1 MEPGS
6 LISKTILMS
15 QERFYVLMRRYI
27 NDELDQ
33 QGMTELK
40 DLLRTGHYEAELK
53 AVFDEVYDAPRDQHD
68 LSPDR
73 ARKILLAILASEDRE
88 NGEVK
93 VLSFQNRFRKLWW
106 AAAAVLILT
115 GWLLVARQFMRSPA
129 PVAIG
134 TTRPSL
140 PPHSDKAILT
150 LANGQQVILD
160 KSASRSIAAQNGVD
174 VARIDSGRLSY
185 STKDASVAGGYNV
198 LTTPR
203 GGQFEVQLPDGTRAW
218 LNSASRLRYPL
229 VFNGAARN
237 VELDGEAYFEVA
249 KNSRQPFSVQA
260 GGIQVKVLGT
270 GFNLMAYAD
279 EDAVRTTLIEGS
291 VRLEGRHT
299 VQVIKPGQQGSLG
312 KDDDHFV
319 ITRPDLDDVLA
330 WKNGEFRFSG
340 EKIQTI
346 MRQLTRWY
354 DVEVEY
360 QGAPPANRFDG
371 DILKGKDGSTL
382 LDMLETTRTVHF
394 RVEGRKI
401 IVIGGPA
408 EKSQ

>member
-1 MEPGS
+1 
-6 LISKTILMS
+6 MS
-15 QERFYVLMRRYI
+15 QERFYVLMRQYI

-33 QGMTELK
+33 QGMAELK
-40 DLLRTGHYEAELK
+40 DFLRTGHYEAELK
-53 AVFDEVYDAPRDQHD
+53 AVFDEVYDAPRHQHD
-68 LSPDR
+68 LSSDR
-73 ARKILLAILASEDRE
+73 ARKILLAIHTSEDRE
-88 NGEVK
+88 TGGVK

-106 AAAAVLILT
+106 AAAAVLIIT
-115 GWLLVARQFMRSPA
+115 GGLLVARQFMRSPA
-129 PVAIG
+129 PVAKRMA
-134 TTRPSL
+134 RPSL
-140 PPHSDKAILT
+140 PPHSDKAVLT

-160 KSASRSIAAQNGVD
+160 NRASRSIAAQNGVD

-185 STKDASVAGGYNV
+185 VTKYASAAGGYNV

-203 GGQFEVQLPDGTRAW
+203 GGQYEVQLPDGTRAW

-229 VFNGAARN
+229 VFNGATRT

-249 KNSRQPFSVQA
+249 KNSRQPFCVQA

-270 GFNLMAYAD
+270 AFNLMAYAD
-279 EDAVRTTLIEGS
+279 EDAVRTTLIAGS

-299 VQVIKPGQQGSLG
+299 VQVIRPGEQGALG
-312 KDDDHFV
+312 KEDDRF
-319 ITRPDLDDVLA
+319 IISRPDLDDVLA

-346 MRQLTRWY
+346 MRQLARWY

-360 QGAPPANRFDG
+360 QGAPPANRFVG

-382 LDMLETTRTVHF
+382 LDILETTRTVHF
-394 RVEGRKI
+394 KVEGRKI

-408 EKSQ
+408 EKNQ